1 MPTTSP
7 SRVHARF
14 EIPAPLR
21 ADVRLL
27 GELLGRVLE
36 EYGGPTLL
44 SDVEQLRELTIAAH
58 HDDPAAADRAATAS
72 EELVASWD
80 LERAENVAR
89 AFTCYFHLTNL
100 AEEYHRVR
108 ALRDYD
114 TGDAPVRGSLAAAVA
129 EVSEQYG
136 EDQALHL
143 LAGLEFRPVLTA
155 HPTEARR
162 RAVASAIRRISLLL
176 AEQPDVGPQRCRD
189 LEPRMHTRG

>member
-1 MPTTSP
+1 MPTTPP

-27 GELLGRVLE
+27 GELLGQVLQ

-44 SDVEQLRELTIAAH
+44 ADVEHLRELTINSH
-58 HDDPAAADRAATAS
+58 HEDPAVAEQAAAAS

-108 ALRDYD
+108 ALRAYD
-114 TGDAPVRGSLAAAVA
+114 TGATPVRDSLAAAVA
-129 EVSEQYG
+129 EISTQYG
-136 EDQALHL
+136 EEQARSL
-143 LAGLEFRPVLTA
+143 LSGLEFRPVLTA

-162 RAVASAIRRISLLL
+162 RAVASAIRRI
-176 AEQPDVGPQRCRD
+176 
-189 LEPRMHTRG
+189 